1 MTEAHTPSHPQP
13 SAALLKGKK
22 RSGGPSWSILLAIM
36 FLLIA
41 LITAGGAWF
50 QQQRFEKTAREV
62 ATQVQGLINQLNEA
76 RRDSN
81 QALSLAQSHV
91 TRIAQLEQAQTEA
104 KSQYAALEQLWVGTN
119 KGMEDVML
127 ANDIDRLLT
136 TANQQLRLSANVNN
150 AIVTLESANALLE
163 RADRSKFAGVQRA
176 ISLDLERLRAVPLV
190 DVAQL
195 SSRLDVLSGLLSR
208 APLILPDAVAPTV
221 AVGTSPESP
230 PSPSLPASPDAKAH
244 AQPKLEPSSAPLAS
258 TPQAWWQVAFD
269 RSLDWTKSAA
279 AVVVREFADV
289 VNIQRVSDANALL
302 MSPEQGALLRANLR
316 ARVLTAQM
324 ALLMNQESV
333 WKAELGHIQ
342 QSLNTRYEARSPDT
356 VAALRLV
363 QELAKTQIGVPL
375 PDIKGSVAALE
386 SVRSSEPESTTGGQ

>member
-50 QQQRFEKTAREV
+50 QQQRFEKAAREV
-62 ATQVQGLINQLNEA
+62 ATQVQGLMNQLNEA

-195 SSRLDVLSGLLSR
+195 SNRLDVLSGLLSR

-221 AVGTSPESP
+221 AVGSSPESP
-230 PSPSLPASPDAKAH
+230 LSSKLPATPETKTQARQGVEPNSQSASPSQD
-244 AQPKLEPSSAPLAS
+244 
-258 TPQAWWQVAFD
+258 WWQVALD
-269 RSLDWTKSAA
+269 RSIDWTKSAA
-279 AVVVREFADV
+279 AVVVREFAEV

-324 ALLMNQESV
+324 ALLMNQASV

-356 VAALRLV
+356 IAALRLV
-363 QELAKTQIGVPL
+363 QELAKTQIGIPL

-386 SVRSSEPESTTGGQ
+386 SVRSSEPESTGGQ